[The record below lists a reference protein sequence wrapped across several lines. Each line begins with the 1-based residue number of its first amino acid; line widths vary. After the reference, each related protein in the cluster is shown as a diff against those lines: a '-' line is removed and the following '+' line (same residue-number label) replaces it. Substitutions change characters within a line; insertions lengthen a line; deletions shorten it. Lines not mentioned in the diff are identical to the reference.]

1 MIISIPRK
9 PIGHTKAYV
18 IWNVPGESTL
28 SKALDDIIVGRISRM
43 INFVDEPES
52 LLEQL
57 DNLRYFVVK
66 KRESLQ
72 PVNKQ
77 TNKQVTVH

>member
-1 MIISIPRK
+1 M
-9 PIGHTKAYV
+9 
-18 IWNVPGESTL
+18 

-66 KRESLQ
+66 KRESLR
-72 PVNKQ
+72 PVSLSACKL
-77 TNKQVTVH
+77 TEGSS